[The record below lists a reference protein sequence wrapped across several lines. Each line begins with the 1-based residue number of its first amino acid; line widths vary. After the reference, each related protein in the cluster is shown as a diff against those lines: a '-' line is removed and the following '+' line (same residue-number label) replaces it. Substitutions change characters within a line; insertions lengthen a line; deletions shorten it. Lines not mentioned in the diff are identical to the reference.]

1 MCEADAPATED
12 PRFWEQDFG
21 GWEGLAYKDVPNI
34 GELTPIALAEHC
46 PPGGESFKDVCS
58 RVHPALLDAVAQ
70 ADGNRVAIVAHAG
83 VVPAAI
89 ALALNA
95 PKHDAPVL
103 ALSFDVQPLSLTVLR
118 VLAPHTISIACTNWR
133 PLCV

>member
-1 MCEADAPATED
+1 MRSATED

-21 GWEGLAYKDVPNI
+21 EWEGLAYKDVPNI

-83 VVPAAI
+83 VVRAAI

-95 PKHDAPVL
+95 PKHDAPAL